1 MWLLWHF
8 HEKISSIWIACN
20 YKERTLIHF
29 LSLLRSR
36 VIVWCRWGGV
46 LCCYYTHRA
55 DRQYWY
61 TLIEAVYHNTAQLH
75 CWPRSPRGWRCL
87 LCISYEGSVFVHK
100 SPVWITMLEHS
111 PSSDFISRLM
121 TSSPSN
127 FISPQHY
134 SAFVFFFCFFFL
146 SLIDEVLQNCGQC
159 VWGTFVKWGITS
171 PAFPGDGMNSL
182 SCWIRADCLSLFFHF
197 MYLVSLHTHGAA
209 SISISPRLPLRSWFH
224 LVVWASKFIL
234 CKCKKYKLLLFILYQ
249 LWKNTF

>member
-8 HEKISSIWIACN
+8 HEKISLIWIACN

-61 TLIEAVYHNTAQLH
+61 TLIEAVYHNTAQLP
-75 CWPRSPRGWRCL
+75 CWLRSPRGWRCL

-100 SPVWITMLEHS
+100 SPAWITMLEHS

-127 FISPQHY
+127 FISPQCY
-134 SAFVFFFCFFFL
+134 SASVFFVVVFFSVSHWWSVTKL
-146 SLIDEVLQNCGQC
+146 WTMCLRYICEMRHHKS
-159 VWGTFVKWGITS
+159 
-171 PAFPGDGMNSL
+171 SL
-182 SCWIRADCLSLFFHF
+182 SGCLDEFIQLLNMGWLS
-197 MYLVSLHTHGAA
+197 VAV
-209 SISISPRLPLRSWFH
+209 LPLYVF
-224 LVVWASKFIL
+224 SKRTHTR
-234 CKCKKYKLLLFILYQ
+234 CC
-249 LWKNTF
+249 